1 MKWAYFLLKKENKL
15 LSMPEYHKKEQLLD
29 LMSDASQGEEQ

>member
-1 MKWAYFLLKKENKL
+1 MKYFSFRKEIIF
-15 LSMPEYHKKEQLLD
+15 LSMAEYHKKEQLLD